1 MLRKVAEHGAT
12 NKIYASVV
20 SRKDY
25 LVRINGLY
33 PINFFNHHTI
43 RINKI
48 K

>member
-1 MLRKVAEHGAT
+1 MLREVAEHGAT

-33 PINFFNHHTI
+33 PIDFFDHT
-43 RINKI
+43 RINNI
-48 K
+48 VF